1 MTALRM
7 DWIGVGLILTVVLVH
22 TGNDVVDE
30 EQDVFDD
37 GLLVCGQS
45 AVHVAQTA
53 HGVLLDT
60 SGNSLSGSHV
70 LCVEKC
76 VLTIFMFALRTIS
89 DLRWPRIP

>member
-1 MTALRM
+1 M

-70 LCVEKC
+70 LCVNGRGKG
-76 VLTIFMFALRTIS
+76 VNHFHVWTADYF
-89 DLRWPRIP
+89 